1 MIEKYMRPCRWKKE
15 QDGKMLTPLWL
26 MVTKDK
32 YQLPLAVADTAEELA
47 EIVGVK
53 PSTIIKSVTHRKK
66 SRYIRI
72 YVDMEEERENE
83 S

>member
-1 MIEKYMRPCRWKKE
+1 MIEQYMRRYRWAKE
-15 QDGKMLTPLWL
+15 QDGKKLTPLWL

-47 EIVGVK
+47 EMVGVR
-53 PSTIIKSVTHRKK
+53 PSTIVKSVTHRKK

-72 YVDMEEERENE
+72 YVDLEEDE
-83 S
+83 

>member
-1 MIEKYMRPCRWKKE
+1 MIEQYMRRYRWKKE
-15 QDGKMLTPLWL
+15 HDGKMLTPLWL

-47 EIVGVK
+47 QMVGVK
-53 PSTIIKSVTHRKK
+53 PSTIIKSVTHQRK

-72 YVDMEEERENE
+72 YVNMEEDE
-83 S
+83 

>member
-1 MIEKYMRPCRWKKE
+1 MIEQYMRRYRWVKE
-15 QDGKMLTPLWL
+15 KDGKKLVPLWL

-47 EIVGVK
+47 AMVGVK
-53 PSTIIKSVTHRKK
+53 PCTIVKSVTHRKK

-72 YVDMEEERENE
+72 SVDLEEDE
-83 S
+83 